1 MHRHIADDNMRM
13 RFKNSFMKKKYL
25 VFCFLLSVLFGTAQ
39 HSRFSI
45 EGNYGFQKNYFVT
58 SYNESPNSIFGTSFY
73 KKAPI
78 GTIGGIEL
86 KYRVGKRGS
95 LGIGYS
101 RSVNSRTVSYRT
113 TINSVSLSI
122 ADFKITHKIQFFQF
136 GYEYAFQKKNP
147 SVFIEAG
154 LFYTRPNQ
162 QEIDIS
168 RGGSISFEERNFD
181 NSRLE
186 EGGIFIGLSYMKKI
200 DTKFRLG
207 IKSRLYYLAS
217 TNSVEAL
224 TLTPVLFYS
233 F

>member
-1 MHRHIADDNMRM
+1 MR
-13 RFKNSFMKKKYL
+13 KASL
-25 VFCFLLSVLFGTAQ
+25 IICFLLSALFVTAQ

-45 EGNYGFQKNYFVT
+45 EGNYGVQRNFFVT
-58 SYNESPNSIFGTSFY
+58 SYDESPNSFFQTSFY

-86 KYRVGKRGS
+86 KYRVGKRGALT
-95 LGIGYS
+95 LGYAG
-101 RSVNSRTVSYRT
+101 SVNSRTVSYSN
-113 TINSVSLSI
+113 TINGVAVGI
-122 ADFKITHKIQFFQF
+122 ADFKITHKNRFFQL
-136 GYEYAFQKKNP
+136 GYEYALQKKNP
-147 SVFIEAG
+147 SVFVEAG
-154 LFYTRPNQ
+154 LFYVRPFQ

-168 RGGSISFEERNFD
+168 QSRRVILFEERNFN

-186 EGGIFIGLSYMKKI
+186 EGGIFIGFTYTKKI

-217 TNSVEAL
+217 TNSLEAV
-224 TLTPVLFYS
+224 TLTPVLSYS